1 MDVKFEDMKKA
12 IFTLFVLFS
21 TAYAVFA
28 GSRADTLKVMSYNLR
43 FGELASMKQIGEYI
57 AGESPD
63 LVALQECDWD
73 TRRTRAPHQHGVK
86 FVNELAYWSGMFGL
100 YGKSINYAGGYYGI
114 GLLSRYPILRSERV
128 LLPNDGKTEQRSM
141 LIADIELPSGRILTF
156 VCTHLEVKTSKMR
169 QEQVRFIN
177 KYLKGVRNQ
186 ILLCGDMN
194 AEPSSEEM
202 MMLAKDWANLT
213 DTQLTYSTMK
223 PQTKIDYIWSK
234 PSSKVVLLSTRC
246 PPMPSAPRY
255 YMGSIRY
262 DSSR

>member
-1 MDVKFEDMKKA
+1 MRCLKNILVSFFA
-12 IFTLFVLFS
+12 VIS
-21 TAYAVFA
+21 CTAALA
-28 GSRADTLKVMSYNLR
+28 GNPKDTLTVMTYNLR
-43 FGELASMKQIGEYI
+43 FGELATMKQIGQYI
-57 AGESPD
+57 ASEGPD

-141 LIADIELPSGRILTF
+141 LIADIELPSGRVLTF

-223 PQTKIDYIWSK
+223 PQTKIDYIWSR
-234 PSSKVVLLSTRC
+234 PASKVGLLSTRVC
-246 PPMPSAPRY
+246 TDVKLSDHFPVISK
-255 YMGSIRY
+255 IEI
-262 DSSR
+262 D